1 MFRVSVDRLKCGWM
15 AIRWSDWI
23 QWRVILESIRG
34 DREVLVEVPEP
45 ETRNLNVRSEQS
57 GIEEGRHVP
66 WMLRTTVEV
75 DAVQEYDPRLTNDMV
90 EVIWLSKVKVV
101 AARN

>member
-15 AIRWSDWI
+15 TIRWSDWI

-34 DREVLVEVPEP
+34 DKEALVEAPEP

-57 GIEEGRHVP
+57 GIEEGRHVL

-90 EVIWLSKVKVV
+90 EVIWLGMV
-101 AARN
+101 NWI

>member
-1 MFRVSVDRLKCGWM
+1 M
-15 AIRWSDWI
+15 
-23 QWRVILESIRG
+23 
-34 DREVLVEVPEP
+34 EVPEP

-90 EVIWLSKVKVV
+90 EVIWLSQVQVV
-101 AARN
+101 AVRN